1 MSDQTYASSG
11 PARYVVEAKAGFGE
25 RFGIRRGDAM
35 RWRRL
40 K

>member
-1 MSDQTYASSG
+1 
-11 PARYVVEAKAGFGE
+11 VVEAKAGFAE